1 MLRAPKSSLNRFSIH
16 QLHQEYTMTTV
27 NEQFSDLNKSTVDT
41 AVKFARVSVDSAEQ
55 LFALNMA
62 ATESSLDD
70 AAKNMLAMATV
81 KDVQELNALRAKL
94 AESSLEHAMGYSRTV
109 YQLATNAQA
118 MYSSLVEERVAS
130 FQDSLVDGL
139 DKVAKSAP
147 AGSDIAVAA
156 MKSNLA
162 AATAAMDSFTK
173 AAKQVASYADAGVK
187 AAQDF
192 GVQAA
197 AKAAPKA
204 AYKAPAKRK

>member
-1 MLRAPKSSLNRFSIH
+1 MN
-16 QLHQEYTMTTV
+16 TM
-27 NEQFSDLNKSTVDT
+27 NEQFSDLNKTSVDA
-41 AVKFARVSVDSAEQ
+41 AVKFARVSVNSAEQ

-62 ATESSLDD
+62 ATKSSLDE

-81 KDVQELNALRAKL
+81 KDVQELNAIRTML
-94 AESSLEHAMGYSRTV
+94 AESSLQHALGYSRTV
-109 YQLATNAQA
+109 YELATNAQA
-118 MYSSLVEERVAS
+118 QYSSLVEERVVG
-130 FQDSLVDGL
+130 FQESLAEGL

-192 GVQAA
+192 SN
-197 AKAAPKA
+197 KAAPKA
-204 AYKAPAKRK
+204 APKAAAKAKRK